1 LSQSIIRL
9 DAALMA
15 LTNDIIAHYCYGEN
29 YNCLGQDDF
38 QVSFKDTLM
47 TAVATGAFVRHFPW
61 VASIMSA
68 TPIWVVRLMSKNFA
82 ALLDWEQIIKQQVRS
97 LMQRRK
103 SGKEIMERSIF
114 QALLNSDLPEEEKSY
129 TRLLDEGKSLMGAG
143 SETTSWALTLSIFY
157 LLENK
162 DIMQKLRKE
171 LRDMPREGPLLRNLE
186 RMPYLVSY
194 HLRRERRLKC

>member
-61 VASIMSA
+61 VSSIMSA